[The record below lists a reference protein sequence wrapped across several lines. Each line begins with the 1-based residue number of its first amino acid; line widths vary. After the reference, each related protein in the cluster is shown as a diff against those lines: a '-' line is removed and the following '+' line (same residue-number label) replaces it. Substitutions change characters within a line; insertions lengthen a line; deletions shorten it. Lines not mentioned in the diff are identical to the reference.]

1 MPDHFSTAAP
11 PNATTEPYVATID
24 VGSSSVRT
32 MLFDG
37 QARAVD
43 GVGAQIEYSLSTS
56 DDGGVEIGADE
67 LVRLT
72 FEALD
77 KLQSGIAARAL
88 RASAVGCC
96 TFWHNVLGVGPDD
109 QAVTPVLHPFD
120 TRASRAAEE
129 LRRRIDNQAQHSRTG
144 CVLHPSY
151 LPAKLLWLA
160 ETEAQVFRS
169 ATRWMSFGEYLYL
182 KLGGRAAA
190 SISMMS
196 GSGLWNQNE
205 NQYDAE
211 IMAALPV
218 SASQFAST
226 GDMGQPLTGLR
237 PEFGSR
243 WPALNGI
250 PWFPAW
256 GDGACSNMGTG
267 ADTPARFALMVGTSG
282 ALRAVCEA
290 RKIEIPPGLWC
301 YRVDRNRFVLG
312 GALSNGGEVYAWMKR
327 VLALPPSDE
336 EIELQLAAP
345 NPSPH
350 GLTVLPLF
358 AGERSPH
365 WRADARAA
373 ITGLAASTQPID
385 ILRAALEAV
394 AVRFRILYDLMAKR
408 FGEPRE
414 VVASGGAL
422 LRSPAW
428 TQMMADAL
436 ARPVTICLESEGSSR
451 GAALL
456 ALERLGAIRRAGEL
470 PARMGRAFEPIAAH
484 RAAYDDLLQRQEHLY
499 ALLYGGS

>member
-1 MPDHFSTAAP
+1 M
-11 PNATTEPYVATID
+11 I
-24 VGSSSVRT
+24 
-32 MLFDG
+32 FDG
-37 QARAVD
+37 QARAVERI
-43 GVGAQIEYSLSTS
+43 GAQIEYALSTT
-56 DDGGVEIGADE
+56 DDGGVEIDADE
-67 LVRLT
+67 LARLT

-77 KLQSGIAARAL
+77 KLQSGMAARGL

-109 QAVTPVLHPFD
+109 RAVTPVLHPFD
-120 TRASRAAEE
+120 TRASRAAEA
-129 LRRRIDNQAQHSRTG
+129 LGRRINNQAQHARTG

-160 ETEAQVFRS
+160 ETQPQAFRS

-190 SISMMS
+190 STSMMS

-205 NQYDAE
+205 NQYDTE
-211 IMAALPV
+211 IMSALPV
-218 SASQFAST
+218 SAGQFARTS
-226 GDMGQPLTGLR
+226 DMDEALTVLR

-243 WPALNGI
+243 WPSLSGI

-256 GDGACSNMGTG
+256 GDGACSNVGTG
-267 ADTPARFALMVGTSG
+267 ADSPSRFALMVGTSG

-290 RKIEIPPGLWC
+290 RQIEIPPGLWC

-327 VLALPPSDE
+327 TLVLPVSDE
-336 EIELQLAAP
+336 EIESRLAAP
-345 NPSPH
+345 NPGPH

-373 ITGLAASTQPID
+373 ITGLAASTQPIE

-408 FGEPRE
+408 FGDPQD
-414 VVASGGAL
+414 VIASGGAL
-422 LRSPAW
+422 LRSPVW

-456 ALERLGAIRRAGEL
+456 AIERLGAIRRAGDL
-470 PARMGRAFEPIAAH
+470 PARMGRVFEPAAA
-484 RAAYDDLLQRQEHLY
+484 RRTAYDELLRRQEDLY
-499 ALLYGGS
+499 ARLYGGS